1 MFAIGFLAAGFVL
14 LIIEEKSNKVKHLQ
28 LVCGLNRGIYWLS
41 SATWDLC
48 SYVLFMMAA
57 LLIYVA
63 FQDPNLTSSV
73 GLPSFFIIL
82 VSYGVAIVPWI
93 YSLSFL
99 FSSPSTAYIV
109 LFCLNF
115 FSGFALLIVDVV
127 IAFLT
132 EAAETSYALVY
143 LPFPSYCLG
152 RGMLY
157 LTLDRVFQ
165 ELVATFTL
173 KPVPSPL
180 VGMWPFI
187 VSLWVQA
194 IVYTVFVVMLESSQV
209 WMCPLRRWGGCGG
222 CGQGWVGWLLDCT
235 FFSGHRVFQRPFP

>member
-1 MFAIGFLAAGFVL
+1 MFAVGFLAAGFVL

-48 SYVLFMMAA
+48 SYTLFILAA

-63 FQDPNLTSSV
+63 FQDPNLTTSV
-73 GLPSFFIIL
+73 ALPSFVVIL
-82 VSYGVAIVPWI
+82 ISYGVAIVPWM
-93 YSLSFL
+93 YMLSSL

-115 FSGFALLIVDVV
+115 FSGFSLLIVDVI

-132 EAAETSYALVY
+132 EASETSYLLVY
-143 LPFPSYCLG
+143 APFPSYCLG

-165 ELVATFTL
+165 DIVATFTL
-173 KPVPSPL
+173 KPVPSPF

-187 VSLWVQA
+187 LSLWIQA
-194 IVYTVFVVMLESSQV
+194 GVYTVCLVVIEASPV
-209 WMCPLRRWGGCGG
+209 WMCPCRR
-222 CGQGWVGWLLDCT
+222 
-235 FFSGHRVFQRPFP
+235 